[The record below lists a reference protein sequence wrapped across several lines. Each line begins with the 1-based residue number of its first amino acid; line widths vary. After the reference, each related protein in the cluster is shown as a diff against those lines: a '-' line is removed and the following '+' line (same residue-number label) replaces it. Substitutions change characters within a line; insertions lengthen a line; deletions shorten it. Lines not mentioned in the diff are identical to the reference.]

1 MKHIVAC
8 FLGLVL
14 LLFSCQDKNE
24 KRIAENKKEMAK
36 KEIIFSTIEKAWIFY
51 DEPINETAE
60 ETVKTW
66 NELRLFLAELSK
78 KPKKTIG
85 AFQQK
90 AKAISKAAIN
100 LNTNIPLQFDKPQIK
115 SRIAVVIT
123 KVRMLDLYINLDRIP
138 SEKVV
143 QLIGEINRELAT
155 LQREMD
161 KTVEKSKIPLEE
173 GEADLKRMLDST
185 RAIPNTIPNTE
196 TIIIE

>member
-1 MKHIVAC
+1 MKNILTCLFCSV
-8 FLGLVL
+8 V
-14 LLFSCQDKNE
+14 LLFSCKDDNQQ
-24 KRIAENKKEMAK
+24 RIAENKKEAAK
-36 KEIIFSTIEKAWIFY
+36 KEIIFSDIEKSWVFY
-51 DEPINETAE
+51 DTPINETTE

-90 AKAISKAAIN
+90 SKAISKAAMN
-100 LNTNIPLQFDKPQIK
+100 LNNNIPLKFDKPQIK

-123 KVRMLDLYINLDRIP
+123 KVRMMDLFIHLDRIP
-138 SEKVV
+138 SEKVIL
-143 QLIGEINRELAT
+143 LIGEINRELAT

-161 KTVEKSKIPLEE
+161 KTVEKSKIPTEE

-185 RAIPNTIPNTE
+185 RAIPTTNVITIE
-196 TIIIE
+196 

>member
-1 MKHIVAC
+1 MRYIATC
-8 FLGLVL
+8 FLFLIVF
-14 LLFSCQDKNE
+14 LFSCQNKNQ
-24 KRIAENKKEMAK
+24 KRIEENKKEMAK
-36 KEIIFSTIEKAWIFY
+36 KEIIFSTIEKAWVFY
-51 DEPINETAE
+51 DSPINETAE
-60 ETVKTW
+60 ENIKTW

-90 AKAISKAAIN
+90 ATAISKAAMN
-100 LNTNIPLQFDKPQIK
+100 LNNNIPLQFDKPQIK

-123 KVRMLDLYINLDRIP
+123 KVRMMDLYIHLDRIP

-161 KTVEKSKIPLEE
+161 KTVEKSKIPQEE

-185 RAIPNTIPNTE
+185 RAIPNTNSNTE
-196 TIIIE
+196 VITIE

>member
-1 MKHIVAC
+1 MKYIASC
-8 FLGLVL
+8 FLFLIVF
-14 LLFSCQDKNE
+14 LFSCQDNNQ

-36 KEIIFSTIEKAWIFY
+36 KEVIFSTIEKGWIFY
-51 DEPINETAE
+51 DTPINETAE
-60 ETVKTW
+60 VSVKTW
-66 NELRLFLAELSK
+66 KELRLFLAELSK

-90 AKAISKAAIN
+90 ATSISKAAMA
-100 LNTNIPLQFDKPQIK
+100 LNNSIPIEFDKPQIR

-123 KVRMLDLYINLDRIP
+123 KVRMMDLYIHLDRIP

-161 KTVEKSKIPLEE
+161 KTVEKSKIPQEE
-173 GEADLKRMLDST
+173 GEADLKQMLDAS
-185 RAIPNTIPNTE
+185 RAIPNTLVDPNAPRVE
-196 TIIIE
+196 